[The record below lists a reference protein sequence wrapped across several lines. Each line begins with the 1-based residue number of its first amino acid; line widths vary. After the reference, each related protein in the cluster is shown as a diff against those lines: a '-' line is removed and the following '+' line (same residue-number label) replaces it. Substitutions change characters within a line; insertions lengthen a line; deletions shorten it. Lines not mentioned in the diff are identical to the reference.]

1 MSGLRAQNAG
11 EMALTQGKNMSRM
24 AVVVVVRTHVVI
36 RLVPS
41 RKIGLKAKRNTQ
53 KNILQNQKLM

>member
-1 MSGLRAQNAG
+1 
-11 EMALTQGKNMSRM
+11 MSRM

-53 KNILQNQKLM
+53 KNTLQNQKLM